1 MFTNLRLTALML
13 NYYLYLVRAKNAY
26 VKLVH
31 AISAYIKLAQV
42 NMSMLN

>member
-1 MFTNLRLTALML
+1 ML